1 MKPAKFLWALSAAAG
16 LLLPAC
22 RSAVTYPKEKIA
34 EKLAAVCKNEY
45 NLDVKAQVVKTTL
58 GVQVEIPG
66 LIDEL
71 RRYAAS
77 SPLPEEPP
85 VVIEGKYTKEAFDFR
100 MFTQGGA
107 FVRVGKKR
115 EKEEEGRPKEPAEP
129 MKKMQHVSTAILRAC
144 LSTDAPLEFYRL
156 IARDPGPDRRDVIL
170 SGHILDSKRVQ
181 FYAISMGEM
190 QNRNE
195 FTLRHQP
202 EEISRAT
209 VAYFVADL
217 SRRPLQQLLSRYTA
231 RSKRFG
237 ELLPMVMAVTMD
249 LKGQVAGLK
258 PEEWPARQIEKDV
271 VLVYLPLKQ
280 VGGQGAYLFSVHL
293 EQTPLQE
300 ETGTLLAIEKLEDGA
315 LPAQYRKL
323 GPPEEWSKYF
333 YLEPLSLPEF
343 MAEQIAK
350 RVMSEYKLVNLKDK
364 PTKKEPAEEPAT
376 IQDVTKS
383 LMGAAAYVTSSYD
396 FKQFREV
403 SVVDGLKG
411 TRWVVPS
418 AELSLY
424 RRRDPPELKPI
435 P

>member
-1 MKPAKFLWALSAAAG
+1 MKPAKAALALSAALG

-22 RSAVTYPKEKIA
+22 RSAITYPEGKIA
-34 EKLAAVCKNEY
+34 ERLTAVCKSEY

-66 LIDEL
+66 LLDEL
-71 RRYAAS
+71 RKYAAS
-77 SPLPEEPP
+77 TPMPEQPP
-85 VVIEGKYTKEAFDFR
+85 VLIEGKYAQEVFDFR
-100 MFTQGGA
+100 MFSEGVFTRA
-107 FVRVGKKR
+107 GKKPP
-115 EKEEEGRPKEPAEP
+115 EKEGRPKEPAEP
-129 MKKMQHVSTAILRAC
+129 LKKMQHVSTAILRVC

-181 FYAISMGEM
+181 FYAISMGEL

-195 FTLRHQP
+195 FTLRYQP
-202 EEISRAT
+202 EELSRAT
-209 VAYFVADL
+209 VALFLADL
-217 SRRPLQQLLSRYTA
+217 RRRPLQQLLSRYTA

-237 ELLPMVMAVTMD
+237 ELLPMMLAVTMD
-249 LKGQVAGLK
+249 LKGQEAALK
-258 PEEWPARQIEKDV
+258 PEEWPVRQIEKDV
-271 VLVYLPLKQ
+271 VLVLVPMSQ
-280 VGGQGAYLFSVHL
+280 VGGQGATLFTV
-293 EQTPLQE
+293 QLQE
-300 ETGTLLAIEKLEDGA
+300 ENGTLLSIDRMEGA
-315 LPAQYRKL
+315 SLPDRYKRME
-323 GPPEEWSKYF
+323 PPEQWSSTF
-333 YLEPLSLPEF
+333 YLEPISLPEF

-350 RVMSEYKLVNLKDK
+350 RVMNEFKSNKEAAKKE
-364 PTKKEPAEEPAT
+364 TSKKEPAEEPAT

-383 LMGAAAYVTSSYD
+383 LMGAAAYVTGSYN

-418 AELSLY
+418 AELPLY